1 MKPPKF
7 TKIVKNAS
15 KIIVKNM
22 CFFENSKNRSGAA
35 WGSKMVPKIVQTWS
49 QNGVKIEKAD
59 FVKIVLSLT
68 REHDFQGSE
77 PPKMRPKMI
86 KKQVRK
92 RTAKKK
98 GSESDF

>member
-1 MKPPKF
+1 MSVFLRPQ
-7 TKIVKNAS
+7 
-15 KIIVKNM
+15 
-22 CFFENSKNRSGAA
+22 KNRSGAA
-35 WGSKMVPKIVQTWS
+35 WGSKMVPKMVPKGS
-49 QNGVKIEKAD
+49 QNGVKIENAD